1 LTPRDP
7 ANTREPIKR
16 SLTLPTHLR
25 NSELLSGILPTLR
38 TSFAIYVNSS
48 MPTTGQTTQAS
59 DDTKAARRL
68 LANSA
73 AILREVEESALVQRH
88 KRSYP
93 TFAPS
98 EVKTGTVLGTGGY
111 CSVHEVLDFEWA
123 ESGSTEHDQRVASPD
138 SSHVEESREPHLD
151 NPVILPVKRE
161 LLDLL
166 VGGND
171 EDEGEHPHYD
181 VNAARRLMKDHVLRH
196 GEARYAIKR
205 LKKELKGELERAR
218 AMLDLAIEAKFL
230 AALW

>member
-1 LTPRDP
+1 
-7 ANTREPIKR
+7 
-16 SLTLPTHLR
+16 
-25 NSELLSGILPTLR
+25 
-38 TSFAIYVNSS
+38 
-48 MPTTGQTTQAS
+48 MPTTGQTTQGS
-59 DDTKAARRL
+59 DDIKAARRL
-68 LANSA
+68 LASSA
-73 AILREVEESALVQRH
+73 AILREVEESALVQHH

-98 EVKTGTVLGTGGY
+98 EVKEGPLLGTGGY
-111 CSVHEVLDFEWA
+111 CSVHEILDFEWA
-123 ESGSTEHDQRVASPD
+123 ESELAGTGERATSPEGGLA
-138 SSHVEESREPHLD
+138 EEGRKPHRD
-151 NPVILPVKRE
+151 GPVVVPVKRE

-171 EDEGEHPHYD
+171 DDEGEHPHYD

-230 AALW
+230 SALW